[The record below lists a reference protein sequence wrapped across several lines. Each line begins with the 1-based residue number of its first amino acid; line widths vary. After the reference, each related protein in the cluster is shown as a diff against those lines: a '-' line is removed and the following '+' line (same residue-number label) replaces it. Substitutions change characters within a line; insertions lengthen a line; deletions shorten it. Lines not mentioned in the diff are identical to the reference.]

1 VNVQL
6 KINRIQKFNPMYKNV
21 LQSIENIQI
30 WPVISFVIFFVFF
43 LCLLLWVFTTDK
55 KFIDKM
61 KAMPIDEKD
70 SLNLMSDA
78 KQVEL

>member
-1 VNVQL
+1 
-6 KINRIQKFNPMYKNV
+6 MYKNV

-61 KAMPIDEKD
+61 KSLPIDEKETSSHIPD
-70 SLNLMSDA
+70 TKPADL
-78 KQVEL
+78 

>member
-1 VNVQL
+1 
-6 KINRIQKFNPMYKNV
+6 MYKNV
-21 LQSIENIQI
+21 LQSIENIQV

-61 KAMPIDEKD
+61 KGLPLQEKD
-70 SLNLMSDA
+70 PGASVTDLNS
-78 KQVEL
+78 